1 MHNMENI
8 PHADELLCDLNVTA
22 GPLLIA
28 AVGAG
33 GKTSTLFWLAEL
45 FQQAGRRVLL
55 TTTTHMFVPHTLPV
69 TLCRD
74 PQALPAAFWQRPLQ
88 ACFSAWLPEAGKVRG
103 FTPAQLDTLM
113 ASGQP
118 DIVLV
123 EADGAH
129 GFALKAPDVH
139 EPCIPYSCC
148 CVVAVTGA
156 GMLGNPVGPATVHR
170 WPLFSRITGATAHDA
185 LTWPMLHH
193 LVQHQEGA
201 FKGAP
206 TGCRRIWLL
215 NRLSQN
221 ENLQPGNLIM
231 RNDVDAIWAGSV
243 QSRPAITRRRVRK

>member
-1 MHNMENI
+1 MENI
-8 PHADELLCDLNVTA
+8 PHVDDLLCDLNATA
-22 GPLLIA
+22 SPLLIA

-74 PQALPAAFWQRPLQ
+74 PLTLPATFWQQPLQ
-88 ACFSAWLPEAGKVRG
+88 ACFSAWLPASGKVRG
-103 FTPAQLDTLM
+103 FTPAQLDALM
-113 ASGQP
+113 ASGLV
-118 DIVLV
+118 DVVLV

-129 GFALKAPDVH
+129 GFALKAPDEH
-139 EPCIPYSCC
+139 EPCIPHSCC
-148 CVVAVTGA
+148 CVVAITGA
-156 GMLGNPVGPATVHR
+156 GMLGKPIGPATVHR

-185 LTWPMLHH
+185 LMWPMLHR
-193 LVQHQEGA
+193 LVQHPQGA

-215 NRLSQN
+215 NQLSQN

-231 RNDVDAIWAGSV
+231 RKDVDVIWAGSV
-243 QSRPAITRRRVRK
+243 QSCPAITRRRVRK

>member
-1 MHNMENI
+1 MENI
-8 PHADELLCDLNVTA
+8 PHADELFCDLNATA

-45 FQQAGRRVLL
+45 FQQVGRRVLL

-69 TLCRD
+69 TLCRA

-139 EPCIPYSCC
+139 EPCIPNSCC

-156 GMLGNPVGPATVHR
+156 GMLGKPIGPAAVHR
-170 WPLFSRITGATAHDA
+170 WPLFSRITGAIAHDA
-185 LTWPMLHH
+185 LTWPMLHR
-193 LVQHQEGA
+193 LVQHPVGA

-215 NRLSQN
+215 NQLSQN

-231 RNDVDAIWAGSV
+231 RKDVDAIWAGSV
-243 QSRPAITRRRVRK
+243 KSRPAITRRRVRK